1 MPKPRTHPHDAKM
14 TALRI
19 SPAELAI
26 IARIRAAHPYLKG
39 QAGAIN
45 LALHFWNQHNPEQP
59 AEQQPRRDIHISR
72 D

>member
-1 MPKPRTHPHDAKM
+1 MPLPREYPLDSKM

-39 QAGAIN
+39 QAAAIN
-45 LALHFWNQHNPEQP
+45 LALHFWSQHHQDTEP
-59 AEQQPRRDIHISR
+59 AEQHRDIKISR
-72 D
+72 G